1 MRYLQ
6 RPFLMRKPFTVTL
19 LLCLILMTG
28 CGKPQFPLGQV
39 RGRLT
44 LDGQPVV
51 NAEIWF
57 RPVAGGRPSFGE
69 SDQAGYYSMRYNA
82 RRMGALPGE
91 HIVTLS
97 TFQEAYEPDEGAD
110 DGKAATVRESTPERA
125 EEIPAKYFENRM
137 KVIVREGSN
146 TIDLTLDSKK

>member
-1 MRYLQ
+1 MRHPQTPWPIRNLI
-6 RPFLMRKPFTVTL
+6 TVTF

-28 CGKPQFPLGQV
+28 CGKPPFPLGQV

-51 NAEIWF
+51 NAKIWL

-69 SDQAGYYSMRYNA
+69 SDKTGSYSMRYNA
-82 RRMGALPGE
+82 GRMGALPGE
-91 HIVTLS
+91 HIVTVS

-110 DGKAATVRESTPERA
+110 EGKDATVKKSTPGRA
-125 EEIPAKYFENRM
+125 EEIPTKYFENRM
-137 KVIVREGSN
+137 KVTVREGVN
-146 TIDLTLDSKK
+146 TIDLPLDSRK

>member
-1 MRYLQ
+1 MRHLQ
-6 RPFLMRKPFTVTL
+6 RPFQTKKLFIVTL
-19 LLCLILMTG
+19 PLCLILMIG

-110 DGKAATVRESTPERA
+110 DGKDATVRQSTPGRA
-125 EEIPAKYFENRM
+125 EEIPAKYFANRM